1 MGCKWSI
8 LLLKMKIE
16 GTTKIIGVFGYPIKH
31 TASPAMHNAAFEALG
46 LDYVYLPFEV
56 RPQRL
61 EEAAKAL
68 ISLNIVGVNVTIPHK
83 ETVCPHLDEIS
94 REAELI
100 GAVNTI
106 AVRSERLIGYNTD
119 GQGFIASLKED
130 GGETVQGK
138 TLLVLG
144 AGGAARAVAIQA
156 ALEGAGRI
164 SITDMLEERA
174 EKVASHIEK
183 NIPSCKV
190 GVVPR
195 DKVQSTLK
203 DADFLIN
210 ATPVGMKPEDP
221 LIIDPDWLFP
231 HLLVFDLVYNQ
242 GETRL
247 MKAARE
253 KGCRVVGGL
262 GMLAH
267 QGAISFQL
275 WTGRKAPLEVMRGAL
290 EKKFR

>member
-1 MGCKWSI
+1 MN
-8 LLLKMKIE
+8 IE

-31 TASPAMHNAAFEALG
+31 TASPEMHNAAFEALG

-68 ISLNIVGVNVTIPHK
+68 VSLNIVGVNVTIPHK
-83 ETVCPHLDEIS
+83 ETVCPYLDEIS

-106 AVRSERLIGYNTD
+106 AVSSGKLIGYNTD

-130 GGETVQGK
+130 GRETVRGK

-164 SITDMLEERA
+164 FISARLEERA
-174 EKVASHIEK
+174 EKVTSHIEK
-183 NIPSCKV
+183 NIPSSEA

-195 DKVQSTLK
+195 DKIKSTLE

-210 ATPVGMKPEDP
+210 ATPVGMKPDDP
-221 LIIDPDWLFP
+221 LIIGPDCLFP

-247 MKAARE
+247 MKVARG